1 MSLNRHA
8 GLVSASNVISNE
20 IPPPTEPVLKTCSF
34 KIKAPNSKFQIPKII
49 PQSSLFYC
57 FKVTETTALICKTLK
72 KHEILPKINRGGLTL
87 NFIRTSLIF

>member
-34 KIKAPNSKFQIPKII
+34 KIKAPNSKFQI
-49 PQSSLFYC
+49 LFLNLP
-57 FKVTETTALICKTLK
+57 FSTALK
-72 KHEILPKINRGGLTL
+72 
-87 NFIRTSLIF
+87 